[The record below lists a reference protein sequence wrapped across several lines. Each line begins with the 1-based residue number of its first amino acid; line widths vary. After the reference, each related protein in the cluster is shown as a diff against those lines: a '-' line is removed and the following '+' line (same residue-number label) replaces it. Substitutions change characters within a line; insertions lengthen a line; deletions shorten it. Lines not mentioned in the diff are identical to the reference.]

1 MSIAYRVQDYIAEHD
16 LAWDPVPHGESR
28 TSIEMARL
36 AHVLPDRVAKA
47 VMLEDGEGYVL
58 AVIGADRR
66 LDLSEFDLA
75 LQRDLRFA
83 SESELRALFSDCA
96 PGAVPPVGPAYGVL
110 TVWDESLGEKPD
122 VYFEGGDHRTMVH
135 MSGAEFCEL
144 MRSAQP
150 LHRGHH

>member
-1 MSIAYRVQDYIAEHD
+1 MTIAHRVRDYIAERH
-16 LAWDPVPHGESR
+16 LAWDAVPHDESK

-36 AHVLPDRVAKA
+36 AHVRPDRVAKA
-47 VMLEDGEGYVL
+47 VMLEDCNGYVL

-75 LQRDLRFA
+75 LNRDLHLA
-83 SESELRALFSDCA
+83 SEFELRTLFSDCA
-96 PGAVPPVGPAYGVL
+96 PGAVPPVGPAYGVQ

-122 VYFEGGDHRTMVH
+122 VYFEGGDHCTMVH
-135 MSGAEFCEL
+135 MSGAHFSEL

-150 LHRGHH
+150 LHRAYH